1 MAMTERSRWELR
13 ERLKEHLDM
22 ETANALIDELPPLG
36 HELATKRDIAE
47 LRSSL
52 LAALV
57 GAVIAMY
64 TATLGAVVA
73 LVVAFR

>member
-13 ERLKEHLDM
+13 ERLKGHLGM
-22 ETANALIDELPPLG
+22 ETTNALLDELPSVG
-36 HELATKRDIAE
+36 AELATKRDIAE

-52 LAALV
+52 RGDIIV
-57 GAVIAMY
+57 AVIAMY

-73 LVVAFR
+73 LVTLL